1 MYLFI
6 STKKHIFVLV
16 NRYKNKKMKEIFKKL
31 IIDSQQK
38 EYNNI
43 SFRDYKIPLKTKKIV
58 SLIGVRRS
66 GKTFILYDL
75 INKLRK
81 TENRENIIFIN
92 FEDDRLFPLELKNLD
107 SLIEGYFEL
116 FPQKRKE
123 RIFLFL
129 DEVQNVK
136 GWELFV
142 RRIYDNLNIQI
153 YITGSSSKLL
163 SSEIATSLRGRTITY
178 EIFPFS
184 FKEYLIYKNINIDFY
199 SSNSISFIKNAF
211 NKYLFEGGFAE
222 TFDEEPDIQL
232 KILKNYLDL
241 IIYKDLIDRY
251 GIKNHGLLKNLIK
264 YLTVNMGTLFSVN
277 KMYNDFRSMGFKFSR
292 NTLYEYLSILQDTYA
307 FFSVPVFS
315 NSIKS
320 EQRNPQKTYSIDN
333 GFKQLF
339 NISFSNDYS
348 KLYENLVFLQLRRKT
363 DEIFYFK
370 QKQEIDF
377 YIPAN
382 LQKLINVSF
391 DINDKET
398 YNREINS
405 LNEGMDYFNLKNS
418 LLITSEIENI
428 VKIEDKT
435 INILPLWKW
444 LLT

>member
-1 MYLFI
+1 
-6 STKKHIFVLV
+6 
-16 NRYKNKKMKEIFKKL
+16 MKEIFKKL

-339 NISFSNDYS
+339 NISFTNDYS

-405 LNEGMDYFNLKNS
+405 LNEGMEYFNLKNS
-418 LLITSEIENI
+418 LLITSEIEDV